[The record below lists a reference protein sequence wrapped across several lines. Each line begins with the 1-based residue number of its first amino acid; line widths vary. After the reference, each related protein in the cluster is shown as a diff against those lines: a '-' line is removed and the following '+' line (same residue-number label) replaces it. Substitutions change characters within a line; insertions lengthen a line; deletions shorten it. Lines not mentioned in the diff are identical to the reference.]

1 MFEKFVIKGP
11 FLSFVKTSANIFLVS
26 IYSSFTFPFSI
37 LSLSKKYLIDI
48 CFNFGFISSF
58 SILVL
63 LAILSV
69 KILIGFLNLNN
80 YCNMFL
86 IHKTFLIHS
95 DVLMYSASAVDVA
108 TIDCFLLVQQI
119 GLLPIKIIFPDVDFL
134 SLISPAKSAS
144 VYPII
149 SPLPS

>member
-1 MFEKFVIKGP
+1 VKFVIKGP

-26 IYSSFTFPFSI
+26 IYSSFIFPFSI
-37 LSLSKKYLIDI
+37 LSLSKKYLISI

-69 KILIGFLNLNN
+69 NILIGFLNLNN
-80 YCNMFL
+80 SCNMFL
-86 IHKTFLIHS
+86 IRKTFLIHS

-108 TIDCFLLVQQI
+108 KNFFFFFFFFLV
-119 GLLPIKIIFPDVDFL
+119 PFFFF
-134 SLISPAKSAS
+134 
-144 VYPII
+144 
-149 SPLPS
+149 

>member
-1 MFEKFVIKGP
+1 
-11 FLSFVKTSANIFLVS
+11 
-26 IYSSFTFPFSI
+26 
-37 LSLSKKYLIDI
+37 
-48 CFNFGFISSF
+48 
-58 SILVL
+58 
-63 LAILSV
+63 
-69 KILIGFLNLNN
+69 
-80 YCNMFL
+80 MFL

>member
-63 LAILSV
+63 LAIFSV
-69 KILIGFLNLNN
+69 NILIGILNLNN
-80 YCNMFL
+80 SYNMFL

-108 TIDCFLLVQQI
+108 TIDCFLIVQQI

-134 SLISPAKSAS
+134 SFISPAKSES